1 MKRIIHIA
9 LATALGITMQDA
21 CSGLVVIVNPLN
33 HNQMN
38 LEQIR
43 NIFLGKTRSFPDGS
57 TAIPVEISNQSS
69 LRKDFE
75 KVVLKKDDAQ
85 VRAYWAQ
92 MVFTGRATP
101 PKTISSEAELRTL
114 IASNPNLVGYIDSG
128 SADNSVKVVL
138 QP

>member
-21 CSGLVVIVNPLN
+21 YPGLVVIVNPLN
-33 HNQMN
+33 HNQMS

-57 TAIPVEISNQSS
+57 TAIPVEISNQSA